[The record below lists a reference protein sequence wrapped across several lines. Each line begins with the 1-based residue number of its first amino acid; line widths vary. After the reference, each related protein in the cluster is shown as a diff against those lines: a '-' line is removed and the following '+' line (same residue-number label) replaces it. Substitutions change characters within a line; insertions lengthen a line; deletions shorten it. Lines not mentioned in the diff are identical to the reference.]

1 MALEN
6 NAICAIC
13 GKPYR
18 VCHTCQNIKSFTPWR
33 TVTDTLPHYMIY
45 LALAEY
51 TNTKNKAKAKEELSK
66 CNLSELENFDSD
78 VKRTIYEIMAENK
91 KEATK
96 NVTKPISK
104 VKKNENNIE

>member
-33 TVTDTLPHYMIY
+33 TVTDTLQHYMIY
-45 LALAEY
+45 SILWDY
-51 TNTKNKAKAKEELSK
+51 TNNKDRAKAKDELSK
-66 CNLSELENFDSD
+66 CDLSALETFDEDIKSVIKEIIVD
-78 VKRTIYEIMAENK
+78 DKKKTASVAKRQKQSND
-91 KEATK
+91 
-96 NVTKPISK
+96 
-104 VKKNENNIE
+104 IE